1 MRVALITGASS
12 GIGRAAAIRLAQDG
26 FKLSITGRKAEELQ
40 QTADACVT
48 KGINKEQILITPG
61 DLSNAP
67 FAKKLV
73 DDTIS
78 KFGSLYTLVNSAGI
92 LMAGPVLDT
101 ELDVLDKQMDI
112 NVRSV
117 VQLTR
122 FALPHIIKEKGTVV
136 NVSSINGPCP
146 FPNVTYYCMSKA
158 ALDQF
163 TKCLALEMA
172 PKSVRVNSVNPG
184 VTKSKFHLNSGMNPE
199 QYAQFLERS
208 ATTHALGRYA
218 EPEEVAEA
226 VLFLATERSSF
237 TNIETT
243 YYLLRTIMRV
253 AVITG
258 ASSGIGKAAAIRLV
272 QEGFAVSITGR
283 NAEELQ
289 KTADGC
295 VAKGL
300 DKDKILLSVGD
311 ITNADFAKKLI
322 DDTIAKFGSV
332 YTLINSAGILT
343 TGSVLDTEL
352 DVYDKV
358 MSVNVRSII
367 QLTRLALPHIIKEKG
382 TIVNVSSINGPCPF
396 PNVTYYCMS
405 KSALDQFTKCLA
417 LEMAPKGVR
426 VNSVNPGVI
435 QTECHKNAGM
445 NPDQYAQFLEK
456 STTTHPLG
464 RYGQPE
470 EVAEAI
476 LFLSTE
482 RSSFTTGHLLRIDG
496 GRGWAM
502 RIHSIY
508 GYDTSGSCTHVRRQN
523 AATSSQQP
531 VGHFPAY
538 FSKSSCFFSMF
549 HVLLFSPD

>member
-48 KGINKEQILITPG
+48 KGVNKEQILITPG
-61 DLSNAP
+61 DLNNAP

-146 FPNVTYYCMSKA
+146 FA
-158 ALDQF
+158 
-163 TKCLALEMA
+163 
-172 PKSVRVNSVNPG
+172 
-184 VTKSKFHLNSGMNPE
+184 
-199 QYAQFLERS
+199 
-208 ATTHALGRYA
+208 
-218 EPEEVAEA
+218 
-226 VLFLATERSSF
+226 
-237 TNIETT
+237 
-243 YYLLRTIMRV
+243 
-253 AVITG
+253 
-258 ASSGIGKAAAIRLV
+258 
-272 QEGFAVSITGR
+272 
-283 NAEELQ
+283 
-289 KTADGC
+289 
-295 VAKGL
+295 
-300 DKDKILLSVGD
+300 
-311 ITNADFAKKLI
+311 
-322 DDTIAKFGSV
+322 
-332 YTLINSAGILT
+332 
-343 TGSVLDTEL
+343 
-352 DVYDKV
+352 
-358 MSVNVRSII
+358 
-367 QLTRLALPHIIKEKG
+367 
-382 TIVNVSSINGPCPF
+382 
-396 PNVTYYCMS
+396 NVTYYCMS

-470 EVAEAI
+470 EVDKLPNCLI
-476 LFLSTE
+476 VE
-482 RSSFTTGHLLRIDG
+482 RRGGLID
-496 GRGWAM
+496 WLIA
-502 RIHSIY
+502 
-508 GYDTSGSCTHVRRQN
+508 GSCTHVRRQN
-523 AATSSQQP
+523 AETSSQLGISLPTSPSP
-531 VGHFPAY
+531 VA
-538 FSKSSCFFSMF
+538 FSLCV
-549 HVLLFSPD
+549 HVLLFSLD